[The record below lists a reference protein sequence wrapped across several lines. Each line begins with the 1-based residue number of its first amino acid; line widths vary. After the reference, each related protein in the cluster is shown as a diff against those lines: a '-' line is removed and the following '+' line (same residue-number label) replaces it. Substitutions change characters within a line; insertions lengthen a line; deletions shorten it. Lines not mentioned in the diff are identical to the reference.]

1 VFSVIATAGCGC
13 APAVVVRWGVVGA
26 LVVAA
31 LVLGAVALVLVG
43 RRRARRAL
51 DGAGESPTDGRGSGG
66 GDGLQRRRA
75 RPELTAAVLLVIAV
89 VVAAAHL
96 SSTLSLLGLAVGA
109 LAASVGMG
117 ATPSRHRA
125 DDPRPPETTASA
137 GRSEGGPSA

>member
-1 VFSVIATAGCGC
+1 M
-13 APAVVVRWGVVGA
+13 VRWGVVGA

-51 DGAGESPTDGRGSGG
+51 DGTDVSPTDGPASRG

-109 LAASVGMG
+109 LTASVGMG
-117 ATPSRHRA
+117 VTPSRHRA
-125 DDPRPPETTASA
+125 DDPRPTETTTSR
-137 GRSEGGPSA
+137 GRSERGPSA